1 MQDESVLWW
10 NSINLEQ
17 SSREERSW
25 LYATSAAD
33 ENFSSFADLEA
44 VEMVCRTMARCIILT
59 YIIDREKNINTPQF
73 LPRLKSWASLRMKR

>member
-25 LYATSAAD
+25 LYATRAAD
-33 ENFSSFADLEA
+33 ENSISFADLEA
-44 VEMVCRTMARCIILT
+44 VGMVCRTMARCIILT
-59 YIIDREKNINTPQF
+59 DNIRREKNITAPQF
-73 LPRLKSWASLRMKR
+73 IHE